1 MVQYTEM
8 NEMDI
13 NDITTVQF
21 ERMTDSQ
28 LNRQITDNCTDY
40 SKEMKDR
47 IELALSNIRAAIL
60 ITDEHEVLSELRSA
74 EHHLTRGK

>member
-1 MVQYTEM
+1 M
-8 NEMDI
+8 NI

-47 IELALSNIRAAIL
+47 IELALSNIRAAMSRI
-60 ITDEHEVLSELRSA
+60 DNDDYDVVSELRSA
-74 EHHLTRGK
+74 EHHLTRSE